1 MWHKVRL
8 LQISEKEK
16 LPKLEKKSKLIKL
29 QKEINGITEE
39 RLEEDEMD
47 LTDTNNLI

>member
-16 LPKLEKKSKLIKL
+16 LPKLEKIRKLIKL
-29 QKEINGITEE
+29 QKKINGITEE
-39 RLEEDEMD
+39 LSEDEMVI
-47 LTDTNNLI
+47 TDINNLI